1 MTPAG
6 ASKRGRVSFMLTDR
20 KPDAI
25 RVVVAMSGGVDSA
38 VAAALLKKQGY
49 QVAAATMK
57 IWAGESSLAKGS
69 HHACYGPGEEE
80 DIEDA
85 RRVARVLGIPI
96 HVVDLTREYRAEVLD
111 YFCQEYLS
119 GRTPNPCLRCNR
131 RVKFDALLKKTK
143 ESGLDFDYFA
153 TGHYA
158 RVEYSQAAN
167 RYQLK
172 KARDLNK
179 DQSYFLA
186 FLTQSQLGRAIFPLG
201 NYTKAEVRRMAADFG
216 LPVANK
222 PESQDFA
229 AGGYSSLLPATPPGP
244 ILDRQGN
251 KLGEHRGIS
260 YYTIG
265 QRKGLGLSRPEPLYV
280 VDIDPERNAIIVG
293 GKDEVYQDEFLA
305 SGVNWI
311 AIEKLEQPIEVK
323 ARIRYRHREAEAT
336 VTPLG
341 EDRVHIRFR
350 EPQLAIT
357 PGQAVVF
364 YRDDTVVGGGTIER
378 AEEQCYGQDYRRLQE

>member
-1 MTPAG
+1 
-6 ASKRGRVSFMLTDR
+6 
-20 KPDAI
+20 
-25 RVVVAMSGGVDSA
+25 
-38 VAAALLKKQGY
+38 
-49 QVAAATMK
+49 
-57 IWAGESSLAKGS
+57 
-69 HHACYGPGEEE
+69 
-80 DIEDA
+80 
-85 RRVARVLGIPI
+85 
-96 HVVDLTREYRAEVLD
+96 
-111 YFCQEYLS
+111 
-119 GRTPNPCLRCNR
+119 
-131 RVKFDALLKKTK
+131 
-143 ESGLDFDYFA
+143 
-153 TGHYA
+153 
-158 RVEYSQAAN
+158 
-167 RYQLK
+167 
-172 KARDLNK
+172 LNK

-186 FLTQSQLGRAIFPLG
+186 FLTQEQLSRVIFPLG

-280 VDIDPERNAIIVG
+280 IDIDLERNAIIVG
-293 GKDEVYQDEFLA
+293 NKEAVYRNELLA
-305 SGVNWI
+305 SGVNWV

-336 VTPLG
+336 AAPLG
-341 EDRVHIRFR
+341 EDRVHVRFR

-364 YRDDTVVGGGTIER
+364 YWDDTVAGGGTIER
-378 AEEQCYGQDYRRLQE
+378 AEEQYYGQDYRRLQE

>member
-1 MTPAG
+1 
-6 ASKRGRVSFMLTDR
+6 MLTSK
-20 KPDAI
+20 KPDTI
-25 RVVVAMSGGVDSA
+25 KVMVAMSGGVDSS

-49 QVAAATMK
+49 QVAGVTMK
-57 IWAGESSLAKGS
+57 TWAGEASPVKGAR
-69 HHACYGPGEEE
+69 HACCGPGEEE

-85 RRVARVLGIPI
+85 RRIAQVLGIPI
-96 HVVDLTREYRAEVLD
+96 YILDLTQEYRAEVLD

-131 RVKFDALLKKTK
+131 RVKFDALVQKTEK
-143 ESGLDFDYFA
+143 SGLDFDYFA

-158 RVEYSQAAN
+158 RVEYDEAKK
-167 RYQLK
+167 RYLLK

-186 FLTQSQLGRAIFPLG
+186 FLTQEQLGRAIFPLG
-201 NYTKAEVRRMAADFG
+201 NYTKAEVRQMAADFG
-216 LPVANK
+216 LSVANK

-229 AGGYSSLLPATPPGP
+229 AGGYSSLLPAMPPGP

-280 VDIDPERNAIIVG
+280 IDIDREKNAIIVG
-293 GKDEVYQDEFLA
+293 RKEEVYQDKLIA
-305 SGVNWI
+305 SGMNWI
-311 AIEKLEQPIEVK
+311 AIEKLGQPIEVRT
-323 ARIRYRHREAEAT
+323 RIRYRHREGEAT

-341 EDRVHIRFR
+341 DDRVYVKFR

-357 PGQAVVF
+357 PGQAAVF
-364 YRDDTVVGGGTIER
+364 YRDDIVVGGGTIDR
-378 AEEQCYGQDYRRLQE
+378 AEE

>member
-1 MTPAG
+1 
-6 ASKRGRVSFMLTDR
+6 MLTDK

-25 RVVVAMSGGVDSA
+25 KVVVAMSGGVDSS

-57 IWAGESSLAKGS
+57 IWAGQASPAKRS
-69 HHACYGPGEEE
+69 RHACCGPGEEE

-85 RRVARVLGIPI
+85 RRVAQALGIPI
-96 HVVDLTREYRAEVLD
+96 HVIDLTREYKAQVLD

-131 RVKFDALLKKTK
+131 QVKFDALVKKTK

-158 RVEYSQAAN
+158 RVEYNQAKN
-167 RYQLK
+167 RYLLK

-186 FLTQSQLGRAIFPLG
+186 FLTQEQLGRAVFPLG
-201 NYTKAEVRRMAADFG
+201 NYTKAEVRQMAADFG
-216 LPVANK
+216 LSVANK

-244 ILDRQGN
+244 ILDKQGN

-265 QRKGLGLSRPEPLYV
+265 QRKGLRLSRPEPLYV
-280 VDIDPERNAIIVG
+280 IGIDREKNAIIVG
-293 GKDEVYQDEFLA
+293 SKEAVYQDKLIA

-336 VTPLG
+336 ATPLSEG
-341 EDRVHIRFR
+341 RVYVKFT

-364 YRDDTVVGGGTIER
+364 YQDDIVVGGGTIER
-378 AEEQCYGQDYRRLQE
+378 AEE